1 LAAGPDRDYTAGQAD
16 GTLNPLGTPRGFF
29 ASLWCGRFGI
39 CLLRQAQKGITS
51 VQYHVFASES
61 VCSGHPDKVCDA
73 ISDAVLDACLAQDPR
88 SRVACEALATVNRV
102 VLAGEITTS
111 ARVDYEAVV
120 RGVVR
125 DLGYTLPDYGFR
137 ADELNIDV
145 RLHTQSRE
153 IGVGVDMEGAGD
165 QGMMFGYAC
174 RETADL
180 MPLPITLAHRLALG
194 IDFARS
200 SGTLPYLRP
209 DGKTQVSIRYED
221 QRPVGI
227 ESVVLA
233 APHDPAISLAQLA
246 DDLYIAVVKP
256 VLGEYGWSIDDGAVI
271 VNGTGVWHHG
281 GPATDTGL
289 TGRKIIV
296 DGYGGM
302 ARVGGGAFS
311 GKDPTKVDRSGAYGA
326 RYVAKNIIA
335 AGLAD
340 RCEVEVAYCIGR
352 AEPTTFAVETF
363 GTEHASKA
371 EIDDFAWGVLPLSP
385 RTIIDTLGL
394 RQPIYGQTAAYG
406 HFGKAGLPWEQLR
419 VAAAVPA
426 RVG

>member
-1 LAAGPDRDYTAGQAD
+1 
-16 GTLNPLGTPRGFF
+16 
-29 ASLWCGRFGI
+29 
-39 CLLRQAQKGITS
+39 
-51 VQYHVFASES
+51 VQYRVFASES

-88 SRVACEALATVNRV
+88 SRVACETLATVNRV
-102 VLAGEITTS
+102 ILAGEITTN
-111 ARVDYEAVV
+111 AKVDYEEVV
-120 RGVVR
+120 RGVLR
-125 DLGYTLPDYGFR
+125 DLGYVIPDYGFSV
-137 ADELNIDV
+137 DEVKIDV
-145 RLHTQSRE
+145 RLHTQSGE
-153 IGVGVDMEGAGD
+153 IAVGVDQEGAGD

-174 RETADL
+174 RETSSL
-180 MPLPITLAHRLALG
+180 MPLPITLAHSLAKG

-200 SGTLPYLRP
+200 SGMLPYLRP
-209 DGKTQVSIRYED
+209 DGKTQVSIRYEG
-221 QRPVGI
+221 QRPVGVD
-227 ESVVLA
+227 SVILA
-233 APHDPAISLAQLA
+233 APHDPSVSLAQLS
-246 DDLYIAVVKP
+246 DDLYVAVVKP
-256 VLGEYGWSIDDGAVI
+256 VLAESGWTIPADAVL

-326 RYVAKNIIA
+326 RYVAKNIVA

-363 GTEHASKA
+363 GTEHASMQ
-371 EIDDFAWGVLPLSP
+371 EIDEFAWSVLPLSP
-385 RTIIDTLGL
+385 RQIIDTLNL
-394 RQPIYGQTAAYG
+394 RQPIYSQTSAYG
-406 HFGKAGLPWEQLR
+406 HFGKAELPWEQAR
-419 VAAAVPA
+419 VATAVPA
-426 RVG
+426 R

>member
-1 LAAGPDRDYTAGQAD
+1 
-16 GTLNPLGTPRGFF
+16 
-29 ASLWCGRFGI
+29 
-39 CLLRQAQKGITS
+39 
-51 VQYHVFASES
+51 VQYRVFASES

-73 ISDAVLDACLAQDPR
+73 ISDAIVDACLAGDAG

-102 VLAGEITTS
+102 VLAGEITTG
-111 ARVDYEAVV
+111 ATVDYDAVV
-120 RGVVR
+120 RGVLR
-125 DLGYTLPDYGFR
+125 NLGYTFPDYGFS
-137 ADELNIDV
+137 ADEVKVDV
-145 RLHTQSRE
+145 RLHKQSGE
-153 IGVGVDMEGAGD
+153 IAVGVDQEGAGD

-174 RETADL
+174 RETAEL
-180 MPLPITLAHRLALG
+180 MPLPITLAHNLAKG

-200 SGTLPYLRP
+200 SGMLPYLRP

-221 QRPVGI
+221 QRPVGV

-233 APHDPAISLAQLA
+233 APHDPAISLDQLA
-246 DDLYIAVVKP
+246 DDLYVAVVRP
-256 VLGEYGWSIDDGAVI
+256 VLAEFGWTIAADAVL

-326 RYVAKNIIA
+326 RYVAKHIVA

-363 GTEHASKA
+363 GSAHASAA
-371 EIDDFAWGVLPLSP
+371 EIDDFAWSVLPLSP
-385 RTIIDTLGL
+385 RTIIDTLNL

-406 HFGKAGLPWEQLR
+406 HFGKAGLPWEQAR
-419 VAAAVPA
+419 VASAVPV
-426 RVG
+426 R

>member
-1 LAAGPDRDYTAGQAD
+1 
-16 GTLNPLGTPRGFF
+16 
-29 ASLWCGRFGI
+29 
-39 CLLRQAQKGITS
+39 
-51 VQYHVFASES
+51 VQYRVFASES

-73 ISDAVLDACLAQDPR
+73 ISDAIVDACLAGDAG

-102 VLAGEITTS
+102 VLAGEITTR
-111 ARVDYEAVV
+111 ATVDYDAVV
-120 RGVVR
+120 RGVLR
-125 DLGYTLPDYGFR
+125 NLGYTFPDYGFS
-137 ADELNIDV
+137 ADEVKVDV
-145 RLHTQSRE
+145 RLHKQSGE
-153 IGVGVDMEGAGD
+153 IAVGVDQEGAGD

-174 RETADL
+174 RETAEL
-180 MPLPITLAHRLALG
+180 MPLPITLAHNLAKG

-200 SGTLPYLRP
+200 SGMLPYLRP

-221 QRPVGI
+221 QRPVGV

-233 APHDPAISLAQLA
+233 APHDPAISLDQLA
-246 DDLYIAVVKP
+246 DDLYVAVVRP
-256 VLGEYGWSIDDGAVI
+256 VLAEFGWTIAADAVL

-326 RYVAKNIIA
+326 RYVAKHIVA

-363 GTEHASKA
+363 GSAHASMA
-371 EIDDFAWGVLPLSP
+371 DIDDFTWSVLPLSP
-385 RTIIDTLGL
+385 RTIIDTLNL

-406 HFGKAGLPWEQLR
+406 HFGKAGLPWEQAR
-419 VAAAVPA
+419 VASAVPV
-426 RVG
+426 R

>member
-1 LAAGPDRDYTAGQAD
+1 
-16 GTLNPLGTPRGFF
+16 
-29 ASLWCGRFGI
+29 
-39 CLLRQAQKGITS
+39 
-51 VQYHVFASES
+51 VQYRVFASES

-73 ISDAVLDACLAQDPR
+73 ISDAIVDACLAGDAG

-102 VLAGEITTS
+102 VLAGEITTR
-111 ARVDYEAVV
+111 ATVDYDAVV
-120 RGVVR
+120 RGVLR
-125 DLGYTLPDYGFR
+125 NLGYTFPDYGFS
-137 ADELNIDV
+137 ADEVKVDV
-145 RLHTQSRE
+145 RLHKQSGE
-153 IGVGVDMEGAGD
+153 IAVGVDQEGAGD

-174 RETADL
+174 RETAEL
-180 MPLPITLAHRLALG
+180 MPLPITLAHNLAKG

-200 SGTLPYLRP
+200 SGMLPYLRP

-221 QRPVGI
+221 QRPVGV

-233 APHDPAISLAQLA
+233 APHDPAISLDQLA
-246 DDLYIAVVKP
+246 DDLYVAVVRP
-256 VLGEYGWSIDDGAVI
+256 VLAEFGWTIAADAVL

-326 RYVAKNIIA
+326 RYVAKHIVA

-363 GTEHASKA
+363 GSAHASAA
-371 EIDDFAWGVLPLSP
+371 EIDDFAWSVLPLSP
-385 RTIIDTLGL
+385 RTIIDTLNL

-406 HFGKAGLPWEQLR
+406 HFGKAGLPWEQAR
-419 VAAAVPA
+419 VASAVPV
-426 RVG
+426 R

>member
-1 LAAGPDRDYTAGQAD
+1 
-16 GTLNPLGTPRGFF
+16 
-29 ASLWCGRFGI
+29 
-39 CLLRQAQKGITS
+39 
-51 VQYHVFASES
+51 VQYRVFASES

-73 ISDAVLDACLAQDPR
+73 ISDAVLDACLAEDPR

-102 VLAGEITTS
+102 VLAGEITT
-111 ARVDYEAVV
+111 AANVDFREVV
-120 RGVVR
+120 RTVLR
-125 DLGYTLPDYGFR
+125 DLGYTFPDYGFSV
-137 ADELNIDV
+137 DEVEIDV

-153 IGVGVDMEGAGD
+153 IGIGVDQEGAGD

-174 RETADL
+174 RETQDL
-180 MPLPITLAHRLALG
+180 MPLPITLAHSLARG

-200 SGTLPYLRP
+200 SGMLPYLRP
-209 DGKTQVSIRYED
+209 DGKTQVSIRYEG
-221 QRPVGI
+221 QRPVGVD
-227 ESVVLA
+227 SVILA
-233 APHDPAISLAQLA
+233 APHDPSVSLAQLG

-256 VLGEYGWSIDDGAVI
+256 VLAESGWSIPAESVL

-326 RYVAKNIIA
+326 RYVAKNIVA

-363 GTEHASKA
+363 GTEHASIA
-371 EIDDFAWGVLPLSP
+371 EIDDFAWSVLPLSP
-385 RTIIDTLGL
+385 RQIIDTLNL
-394 RQPIYGQTAAYG
+394 RQAIYGQTSAYG
-406 HFGKAGLPWEQLR
+406 HFGKAGLPWEQVR
-419 VAAAVPA
+419 IAAAVPV
-426 RVG
+426 R